1 MEKFSIDSKIYAGNL
16 LDELNNL
23 GLAQNLLDSEEIND
37 EESFM
42 EMLIEEIH
50 IAAYKNEIDTGSP
63 MLTED
68 QLDQVIN
75 RCIVQDNLDSL
86 EKDGLVEKTFS
97 PEDMDSIYI
106 ITDKGKKLRED
117 S

>member
-1 MEKFSIDSKIYAGNL
+1 MDKFSIDSKIYAGKL

-42 EMLIEEIH
+42 EMLIEGIH

-75 RCIVQDNLDSL
+75 SCIVQDNLDSL
-86 EKDGLVEKTFS
+86 EKEGLVEKTFS

-106 ITDKGKKLRED
+106 ITDKGKKLRGD

>member
-86 EKDGLVEKTFS
+86 EMDGLVEKNFS
-97 PEDMDSIYI
+97 PEEMDSIYS
-106 ITDKGKKLRED
+106 ITEKGKKLRGD
-117 S
+117 I